1 MEEAH
6 AVDGCWRNLAA
17 AVLLQAARDLREPGY
32 RRKAAS
38 WLGSREAR
46 HIAEMLDIEPAA
58 IGRLLQPKGR
68 G

>member
-1 MEEAH
+1 MEETH

-38 WLGSREAR
+38 WLSSPTAQQY
-46 HIAEMLDIEPAA
+46 AEMLDIEPTA
-58 IGRLLQPKGR
+58 IGRLFQARGR
-68 G
+68 R